1 MHPHT
6 HAVRAP
12 HHHSD
17 QKKRDLTEH
26 AKITTAGTGEG
37 KTDGPQYGWKPK
49 AATRVKGKESV
60 KQQRNAAIMNIIFCG
75 NRWACL

>member
-1 MHPHT
+1 M
-6 HAVRAP
+6 
-12 HHHSD
+12 
-17 QKKRDLTEH
+17 
-26 AKITTAGTGEG
+26 GEG

-49 AATRVKGKESV
+49 AATGVKGKESV